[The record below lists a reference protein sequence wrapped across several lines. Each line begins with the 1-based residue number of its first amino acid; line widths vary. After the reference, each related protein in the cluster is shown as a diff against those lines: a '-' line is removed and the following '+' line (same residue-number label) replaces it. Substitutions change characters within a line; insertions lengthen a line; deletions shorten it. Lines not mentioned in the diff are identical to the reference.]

1 MIRVLRKPAAAE
13 VVRQAYNTSLTD
25 HLTPQGEG
33 YWHNWGDA
41 RSAFGV
47 DTP

>member
-1 MIRVLRKPAAAE
+1 MIRVLRKLAAAE

-25 HLTPQGEG
+25 QLNPQGQG
-33 YWHNWGDA
+33 YWHNWGGA
-41 RSAFGV
+41 RTVFGV